1 MLADM
6 DPLTGIARN
15 EKYHNY
21 QNDPSNKIYS
31 HFQVIYYAG
40 SGVYEGPFDSLT
52 STGKLSVGIAYIKH
66 QDDGTFSDKALWQ
79 TFPATTAGTLV
90 SNDSVAGAGSV
101 GVLTDRSLTIFA
113 SISETQAY
121 CPQPNTCTR
130 AHWSRAYLDLDIW
143 VQLDPL
149 TP

>member
-1 MLADM
+1 MLADK

-15 EKYHNY
+15 EKYYNY

-31 HFQVIYYAG
+31 YFQGIYYAG
-40 SGVYEGPFDSLT
+40 NGIYEGPFDSLT
-52 STGKLSVGIAYIKH
+52 STGKLSVGIAYIKR

-90 SNDSVAGAGSV
+90 SNDSVAGAGSI
-101 GVLTDRSLTIFA
+101 GVLTDRSLTTFA

-121 CPQPNTCTR
+121 LS
-130 AHWSRAYLDLDIW
+130 AA
-143 VQLDPL
+143 
-149 TP
+149 